1 MFTYTDRN
9 ERTHTVDLNVK
20 AVLDARREEPPV
32 VWYANNDTRAGIG
45 ECMRTR
51 FGVAANPSRLGDI
64 RNSNEWRGAVEAY
77 ARQNALDL
85 DALLADSIPRRNRRR
100 TATPAPSTAV
110 GALNRATANR
120 AEIPVDSGRTN
131 LNPAVA
137 GSRTARQE
145 ARERME
151 AQANPP
157 PATTPS
163 PSQKRTDMPERKFGV
178 ELEVVSKIDRKPL
191 KRIFQQNGIAVY
203 RGGWERPID
212 GAWKLGTDISIKLNR
227 SDTRAGYG
235 ETMEIVSPP
244 LSGQAGLA
252 ELERVLEIIAPYTRT
267 NNSCGLHCHID
278 MNGLSLKELKR
289 ISAAWLTQ
297 EWVVNTLIPETRR
310 YKNHTY
316 CHDNGF
322 SPHIAKQN
330 WHAAQ
335 HQSIGRIHRLR
346 NILAVKQ
353 EMGRDDDRGQS
364 KYRKL
369 NLLSKHGT
377 LEFRH
382 GEGSVDYAEVSNYA
396 KFALGFVEHH
406 KDAPLVSP
414 QPTQPTL
421 WRATAELLANVS
433 EAVGDEQLPYFYSA
447 KQATL
452 KPTPIG

>member
-1 MFTYTDRN
+1 
-9 ERTHTVDLNVK
+9 
-20 AVLDARREEPPV
+20 
-32 VWYANNDTRAGIG
+32 
-45 ECMRTR
+45 MRTR

-100 TATPAPSTAV
+100 TATPAPSSAV

-137 GSRTARQE
+137 GSRTARAE

-157 PATTPS
+157 PDSSSS
-163 PSQKRTDMPERKFGV
+163 PSQNRTDMPERKFGV
-178 ELEVVSKIDRKPL
+178 ELEVVSKIDRLPL
-191 KRIFQQNGIAVY
+191 KRIFQRNGIAVY
-203 RGGWERPID
+203 RGGYNPHID
-212 GAWKLGTDISIKLNR
+212 DAWKLGTDLSIKRNV
-227 SDTRAGYG
+227 SDKRAGYKF
-235 ETMEIVSPP
+235 TMEIVSPP
-244 LSGQAGLA
+244 LSGEAGLA
-252 ELERVLEIIAPYTRT
+252 ELERVLQIIAPYTRT
-267 NNSCGLHCHID
+267 NKTCGLHCHID

-289 ISAAWLTQ
+289 ISAGWLTQ

-346 NILAVKQ
+346 NMLAVKR
-353 EMGRDDDRGQS
+353 EMARDGDSGYS

-369 NLLSKHGT
+369 NLMSKHGT
-377 LEFRH
+377 LEFRF
-382 GEGSVDYAEVSNYA
+382 GAGSVDYAEVSNYI

-406 KDAPLVSP
+406 KNAPLVKA
-414 QPTQPTL
+414 QETQPTV
-421 WRATAELLANVS
+421 WRATSELLANVS
-433 EAVGDEQLPYFYSA
+433 EAVGDEQLPYYYIAMQA
-447 KQATL
+447 KHT
-452 KPTPIG
+452 PTPIG